1 MTSITQSRLCPLSLS
16 LSLGLLLLLL
26 LLLKSAPCAAGA
38 RFVIGVDGGT
48 ESIRACVFD
57 AETGEPVGSPHAVPY
72 KTTFPGPGEAEQD
85 PRSWY
90 DNLCQAVKGA
100 TLSAS
105 ATIQEDCSPHIEA
118 ISLDTTCCSVCFLD
132 SNFEPLRPC
141 LLWMD
146 SRSSKQCDEI
156 LLKAKGDP
164 ALSVNSGGEGP
175 LSAEWMLPKALWY
188 AQNHPDEWASA
199 CKHVCEYQDYLNF
212 RLTSKFVGS
221 SVNAAVRWHF
231 DGRSCTSP
239 SPSGRPTS
247 LYDKVN
253 MSKLLEKLPQTFL
266 PFASVIAPLTPT
278 AAVDL
283 GLTSSVLVIQGG
295 PDAFVGMVGLGCV
308 KPKQL
313 CLITGSSHL
322 HCAVSSSTGTSKSC
336 WGAYRGAPLPNV
348 CFAEGGQSSTGSI
361 LRWGK
366 QLLGGE
372 EGEDGG
378 ENLTYKVLDA
388 EAESCPPG
396 ADGLLALETF
406 QGSRTPE
413 TDAKAK
419 GALIGL
425 TLSHTRGHVWRALL
439 EGVCFGTRNCIE
451 GLAAA
456 GHPASEIL
464 IAGGATR
471 SGLWLQMHSD
481 VCGLPIVVCKFSD
494 APLLGSAILAS
505 VGAGVYS
512 DVNEAVEKM
521 VKISHRITPDPTKTK
536 RYSEIFGVYK
546 KLGPAIKPLI
556 HDLHRLRGGATIAPS
571 LLSADWADI
580 AGEVGKC
587 ENDPNIKYIHCDVFD
602 GVEVDSP
609 NALTFGPAMIGA
621 IRKRTKLLLDVHL
634 VVKDPAAYV
643 EAMGENGCD
652 CLIIQFETFGSRSEF
667 RQCLSRIRGL
677 GMRAGACIAPRTQVE
692 EISEEIREGLIDV
705 VDVLSVEPGFASQ
718 SIQFGVLSKVAEIK
732 GEGEGVRVIVDGGIN
747 DKTAKRV
754 LSSGADTLVSGSY
767 VFKHPGGVKVAVKSL
782 LSI

>member
-1 MTSITQSRLCPLSLS
+1 MLLVLLLS
-16 LSLGLLLLLL
+16 LLLLRPAE
-26 LLLKSAPCAAGA
+26 SA

-57 AETGEPVGSPHAVPY
+57 ALTGEPVGEPHAVPY
-72 KTTFPGPGEAEQD
+72 KTSFPKPGHATQD
-85 PRSWY
+85 PVDWY
-90 DNLCQAVKGA
+90 DNLCEAVKHA

-105 ATIQEDCSPHIEA
+105 KSIQTNCTPHIEA

-132 SNFEPLRPC
+132 SNFYPLRPC

-156 LLKAKGDP
+156 LDKARNDP
-164 ALSVNSGGEGP
+164 ALAVNSGGEGP

-188 AQNHPDEWASA
+188 AQNHPDEWAST
-199 CKHVCEYQDYLNF
+199 CKYVCEYQDYLNY

-239 SPSGRPTS
+239 SPAGRPTS
-247 LYDKVN
+247 LYDKVG
-253 MSKLLEKLPQTFL
+253 MKALLKKLPQTFL
-266 PFASVIAPLTPT
+266 PFAAPIGKLMPK
-278 AAVDL
+278 AAEDL
-283 GLTSSVLVIQGG
+283 GLTDSVLVVQGG

-322 HCAVSSSTGTSKSC
+322 HCAVSSSTSTSKSC
-336 WGAYRGAPLPNV
+336 WGAYRGAPLPDV

-361 LRWGK
+361 LRWAK
-366 QLLGGE
+366 NLFGGE
-372 EGEDGG
+372 DSPSV
-378 ENLTYKVLDA
+378 TYKALDK
-388 EAESCPPG
+388 EAESTPPG
-396 ADGLLALETF
+396 ADGVIALETF

-419 GALIGL
+419 GTLIGL

-464 IAGGATR
+464 IAGGVCR
-471 SGLWLQMHSD
+471 SPFWLQMHSD
-481 VCGLPIVVCKFSD
+481 ICGLPIVMCKFSD

-521 VKISHRITPDPTKTK
+521 VKISHRITPDASKTK
-536 RYSEIFGVYK
+536 KYTEIFDTYK
-546 KLGPAIKPLI
+546 KLGPAVRPLV

-571 LLSADWADI
+571 LLSADWANI
-580 AGEVGKC
+580 AGEVEKC

-602 GVEVDSP
+602 GVEVPSP
-609 NALTFGPAMIGA
+609 NALTFGPSMIGA

-634 VVKDPAAYV
+634 VVKDPLAYV
-643 EAMGENGCD
+643 GAMGENGCD
-652 CLIIQFETFGSRSEF
+652 CLIIQYESFGSRSEF
-667 RQCLSRIRGL
+667 RNCLSLIRSC
-677 GMRAGACIAPRTQVE
+677 GMMAGACLAPKTGVG
-692 EISEEIREGLIDV
+692 EISEELRDGLVDV

-718 SIQFGVLSKVAEIK
+718 EIQLGVLSKVAEIK
-732 GEGEGVRVIVDGGIN
+732 GLDEGVRVIVDGGIN
-747 DKTAKRV
+747 DSTAKEV
-754 LSSGADTLVSGSY
+754 VNSGADTLVSGSY
-767 VFKHPGGVKVAVKSL
+767 IFHHPAGVKAAVKSL
-782 LSI
+782 LC